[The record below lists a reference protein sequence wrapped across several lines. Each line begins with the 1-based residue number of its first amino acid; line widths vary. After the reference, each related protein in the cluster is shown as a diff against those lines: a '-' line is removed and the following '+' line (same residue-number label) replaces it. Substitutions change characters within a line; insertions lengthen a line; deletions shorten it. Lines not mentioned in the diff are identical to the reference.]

1 MAEEI
6 GELDLTAQADAAK
19 TASNFITEVTNSGIM
34 VADQGKGTTDGV
46 ITPNTT
52 GWHLSD
58 TLELIKDG
66 ITTFKVWLNE
76 DTTKMRIG
84 NEDSNHITLD
94 DTGMKIFD
102 YNDNTATF
110 NKDGIEIGTQYHVQ
124 ILSDGMHIIDPA
136 DVVVA
141 SYGKNSIIGPSS
153 DFHLSTT
160 GNRMEFWQGNTLVSY
175 INNNQMKIP
184 SIVVDERM
192 EVGNWT
198 WIHRANGHLSLVW
211 IGGDE

>member
-1 MAEEI
+1 
-6 GELDLTAQADAAK
+6 
-19 TASNFITEVTNSGIM
+19 
-34 VADQGKGTTDGV
+34 
-46 ITPNTT
+46 
-52 GWHLSD
+52 
-58 TLELIKDG
+58 
-66 ITTFKVWLNE
+66 
-76 DTTKMRIG
+76 MRIG

-136 DVVVA
+136 NVVVA

-192 EVGNWT
+192 EVGN
-198 WIHRANGHLSLVW
+198 
-211 IGGDE
+211 